1 MAINYLT
8 KEQLIGYENYK
19 YSSVDTSPLSNYV
32 MHPFWNQAVKLVPR
46 WLAPNVL
53 TFTGFML
60 TVVNAFLLAY
70 YDYEFCASSDIYPIC
85 PPIPQWVWIVCAIN
99 QFLAHTLDG
108 IDGKHARRTNSS
120 GPLGELMDHGLDSWA
135 ALFMPTCLYSVF
147 GRGEYSCSPLRVYFV
162 LCCVN
167 FCFLLSHWE
176 KYNTGILYLPW
187 TYDISQIVLLT
198 SFLITYFKSY
208 KFFKFTILNF
218 GSGEFV
224 EILIYVGALGM
235 TLPMNF
241 CNIYRAY
248 KTQTLKQKSIRE
260 SLRPLLPVTLLF
272 ILTTIWALF
281 SPNDIINKEP
291 RMFYWMTGTVFS
303 NIACSL
309 IISQMTS
316 TRCEVS
322 NWLLYPVGIVM
333 LLVFGLPQVG
343 EKEIFL
349 LRILTLFTVLAHI
362 NYGVHVVRQM
372 CRHFKIYCFSLKKV
386 PAD

>member
-1 MAINYLT
+1 
-8 KEQLIGYENYK
+8 

-32 MHPFWNQAVKLVPR
+32 MHPFWNQAVKLCNQ
-46 WLAPNVL
+46 NVIL
-53 TFTGFML
+53 ITCILF
-60 TVVNAFLLAY
+60 
-70 YDYEFCASSDIYPIC
+70 
-85 PPIPQWVWIVCAIN
+85 
-99 QFLAHTLDG
+99 LDG

-187 TYDISQIVLLT
+187 TYDISQIVLLA

-224 EILIYVGALGM
+224 EILIYV
-235 TLPMNF
+235 F
-241 CNIYRAY
+241 CSAY
-248 KTQTLKQKSIRE
+248 KTQTLKQKSISE

-316 TRCEVS
+316 TRCEAS